1 MELKDKELLFKI
13 IEEYISSANPIGS
26 AFLVKKKK
34 MDCCSAT
41 VRNSMMDLEKA
52 GYLYQPH
59 TSAGRIPTENAYKL
73 YTREL
78 NKDEKINQKIEK
90 KIEAFLSE
98 LNIKD
103 RSTKSKV
110 LAKIIAEVSKNSV
123 LLAFSKHN
131 YYITG
136 FSNILSQVEFEDPE
150 KLRDLSLVFDELEN
164 IVERMFKGVSNNDV
178 LIGSENEFSKHLSV
192 IASRANLVQNEGFL
206 AILGPMRMNYKQNLG
221 LINYFKKV
229 MI

>member
-1 MELKDKELLFKI
+1 MEIKDRELLFKI
-13 IEEYISSANPIGS
+13 IDEYITYANPIGS

-41 VRNSMMDLEKA
+41 VRNSMMDLEKL

-73 YTREL
+73 YAEEL
-78 NKDEKINQKIEK
+78 NKDEKINQKIEN
-90 KIEAFLSE
+90 KIESFLRE
-98 LNIKD
+98 LKIKD
-103 RSTKSKV
+103 KLTKSKV
-110 LAKIIAEVSKNSV
+110 LAKIIAEISKNSV

-164 IVERMFKGVSNNDV
+164 IVEKMFKSVGENNI
-178 LIGSENEFSKHLSV
+178 LIGSDNEFSKHLSV
-192 IASRANLVQNEGFL
+192 IVSHTDLAQNDGFI

-221 LINYFKKV
+221 LINHFKRT
-229 MI
+229 I